1 MNGPLAQRM
10 GNGVA
15 SAAKPIDP
23 VHQFEIH
30 KIFELS
36 AFGKDISFTN
46 SSLFMVLALLTVS
59 FIMVYGSSRRAMVPG
74 RLQSIAEMGYEFVAK
89 TLLSVTGKDGMRF
102 FPLVFSL
109 FVFVLAA
116 NMLGMIP
123 GSFTVTSHIVVTAA
137 LALLVI
143 GVVVIA
149 GVIMHGTHFF
159 GLFVPSGVPIAILIL
174 MVPIEIISFLSRP
187 LSLSLRLFGN
197 MLAGHIVLKAFG
209 GLAAMLLGAG
219 AWSLIAP
226 LPVLMAVALTA
237 LEFLV
242 AFLQAYVFTILT
254 CVYLNDALHPG
265 H

>member
-1 MNGPLAQRM
+1 
-10 GNGVA
+10 VA
-15 SAAKPIDP
+15 TPGKPIDP
-23 VHQFEIH
+23 VHQFEIQ
-30 KIFELS
+30 KILELS
-36 AFGKDISFTN
+36 AFGRDFSFTN
-46 SSLFMVLALLTVS
+46 SSLFMALTLLVVT

-74 RLQSIAEMGYEFVAK
+74 RLQSLAELSYEFVAN
-89 TLLSVTGKDGMRF
+89 TLLGVTGKSGMRF

-109 FVFVLAA
+109 FMFVLTA

-123 GSFTVTSHIVVTAA
+123 GSFTVTSHIIVTAA
-137 LALLVI
+137 FALLVI
-143 GVVVIA
+143 GVVIVA
-149 GVIMHGTHFF
+149 GVAMHGSHFF
-159 GLFVPSGVPIAILIL
+159 GLFVPSGVPIPILIL

-209 GLAAMLLGAG
+209 GLAVMLMGAG
-219 AWSLIAP
+219 AWSVITP